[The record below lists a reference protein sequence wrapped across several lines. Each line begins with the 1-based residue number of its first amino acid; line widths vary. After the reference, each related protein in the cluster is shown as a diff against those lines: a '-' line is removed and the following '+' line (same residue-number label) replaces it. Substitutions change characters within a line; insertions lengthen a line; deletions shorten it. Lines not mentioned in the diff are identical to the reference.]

1 MSDGE
6 NLPIKA
12 AVHHVG
18 ITVSNLERAIEWYSK
33 VFGLKP
39 GLSLEVSG
47 PGGEA
52 TLRLPPHIHRA
63 VLLPIGNF
71 VIELLEFIPTRKPM
85 EMRQDDVGYVY
96 VCFEVDDLDEVYKR
110 LTAEGID
117 FHTEPL
123 LAEEGQLAG
132 SKFCV
137 MRDPDG
143 KTFEFIQPGPGMSA
157 SALHI
162 AADKGVAVDDPIVMD
177 G

>member
-1 MSDGE
+1 MS
-6 NLPIKA
+6 LPIP
-12 AVHHVG
+12 VTFHHVG
-18 ITVSNLERAIEWYSK
+18 ITVSDLERAIDWYGK

-39 GLSLEVSG
+39 GVALTVSG
-47 PGGEA
+47 PAGERV
-52 TLRLPPHIHRA
+52 LRLPPHVHRA
-63 VLLPIGNF
+63 ALLPVGNF
-71 VIELLEFIPTRKPM
+71 AIELLEFVPSRKPM

-96 VCFEVDDLDEVYKR
+96 TCFAVEDLDDVYER

-123 LAEEGQLAG
+123 SAEEGQIAG

-143 KTFEFIQPGPGMSA
+143 KTIELVELGPGMHVPE
-157 SALHI
+157 LHK
-162 AADKGVAVDDPIVMD
+162 AADAGVDLADPLIMD